1 MSLLRFQPRQAGG
14 AILGIFLTLSMA
26 FARTLTLHAQES
38 DTTIVFYAQPKV
50 SDDLWP
56 ELFQV
61 LRSDLADGAGEL
73 PNGLG
78 LDSQA
83 AIVRGSDNLLGI
95 LFSKV
100 IVVKLLGRCD
110 VLPQADLRS
119 STGPLGWVQSI
130 SGKIQPFVFID
141 CTRLAQLLRPRAAN
155 LSKQDRQHLMDQA
168 IAHVLIHEWSHIV
181 TQSKAHSSRG
191 ITQACLS
198 VEELIAEPKN
208 NHLSAANR

>member
-14 AILGIFLTLSMA
+14 AILGIVFTLSMA
-26 FARTLTLHAQES
+26 FAGTLTLHAQES
-38 DTTIVFYAQPKV
+38 QTTLVFYAQSKV

-61 LRSDLADGAGEL
+61 VRSDLANGVGEL
-73 PNGLG
+73 PSGPG
-78 LDSQA
+78 LDSKA
-83 AIVRGSDNLLGI
+83 ALVRGSDNLLGI
-95 LFSKV
+95 VFAKV
-100 IVVKLLGRCD
+100 VVVKLLGRCD
-110 VLPQADLRS
+110 VLPQADPRPS
-119 STGPLGWVQSI
+119 SGPLGWVQSV
-130 SGKIQPFVFID
+130 SGRIQPFVFID
-141 CTRLAQLLRPRAAN
+141 CAHLAQLLRPRGAN
-155 LSKQDRQHLMDQA
+155 LSKQERQHLMDQA

>member
-14 AILGIFLTLSMA
+14 AILGILFTLSMA

-61 LRSDLADGAGEL
+61 LRSDLADDAGEL

-78 LDSQA
+78 SHRQA
-83 AIVRGSDNLLGI
+83 ALVRGSDNLLGI

-100 IVVKLLGRCD
+100 IVVKLLAVAMFSPKQTNERQVARWVGCR
-110 VLPQADLRS
+110 RS
-119 STGPLGWVQSI
+119 PELSSPL
-130 SGKIQPFVFID
+130 F
-141 CTRLAQLLRPRAAN
+141 L
-155 LSKQDRQHLMDQA
+155 
-168 IAHVLIHEWSHIV
+168 
-181 TQSKAHSSRG
+181 
-191 ITQACLS
+191 
-198 VEELIAEPKN
+198 
-208 NHLSAANR
+208 

>member
-14 AILGIFLTLSMA
+14 AILGIFLTLSMV
-26 FARTLTLHAQES
+26 FARTLTLDAQEAG
-38 DTTIVFYAQPKV
+38 TTIVFYAQSKV

-61 LRSDLADGAGEL
+61 LRSDLADDEL

-83 AIVRGSDNLLGI
+83 AFVRGSDNLLGI

-110 VLPQADLRS
+110 FLPQADQRS
-119 STGPLGWVQSI
+119 STGPLGWVQSV
-130 SGKIQPFVFID
+130 SGKIQPFVYID

-155 LSKQDRQHLMDQA
+155 LSKQERQHLMDQA
-168 IAHVLIHEWSHIV
+168 IAHVLIHEWTHIAR
-181 TQSKAHSSRG
+181 QSAAHGSRG

>member
-14 AILGIFLTLSMA
+14 AILGIFLTLSMV
-26 FARTLTLHAQES
+26 FARTLTLHAQDS

-61 LRSDLADGAGEL
+61 LRSDLADEEL

-78 LDSQA
+78 LDKQA
-83 AIVRGSDNLLGI
+83 AFVRGSDSLLGI

-110 VLPQADLRS
+110 VLPQADQRS
-119 STGPLGWVQSI
+119 STGALGWVQSV
-130 SGKIQPFVFID
+130 SGRIQPFVFID
-141 CTRLAQLLRPRAAN
+141 CTRLAQLLRPRTAN
-155 LSKQDRQHLMDQA
+155 LSKQERQHLMDQA
-168 IAHVLIHEWSHIV
+168 IAHVLIHEWTHIV
-181 TQSKAHSSRG
+181 KQSAVHGSRG

>member
-26 FARTLTLHAQES
+26 FAPTLTLHAQDS
-38 DTTIVFYAQPKV
+38 GTTIVFYAQPKV

-61 LRSDLADGAGEL
+61 LRSDLADEEL
-73 PNGLG
+73 PSGLG
-78 LDSQA
+78 LDKQA
-83 AIVRGSDNLLGI
+83 AFVSGGDNLLGI

-110 VLPQADLRS
+110 VLPQADQRS
-119 STGPLGWVQSI
+119 STGPLGWVQSV
-130 SGKIQPFVFID
+130 SGRIQPFVFID

-155 LSKQDRQHLMDQA
+155 LSKQERQHLMDQA
-168 IAHVLIHEWSHIV
+168 IAHVLIHEWTHIV
-181 TQSKAHSSRG
+181 RQSAAHGARG

>member
-14 AILGIFLTLSMA
+14 AILGILFTLSMA

-61 LRSDLADGAGEL
+61 LRSDLADDAGEL

-78 LDSQA
+78 SHRQA
-83 AIVRGSDNLLGI
+83 ALVRGSDNLLGI

-110 VLPQADLRS
+110 VLPQTDQRTS
-119 STGPLGWVQSI
+119 SGPLGWVPSV
-130 SGKIQPFVFID
+130 SGTIQPFVFID
-141 CTRLAQLLRPRAAN
+141 CTRLAALLRPKTAN
-155 LSKQDRQHLMDQA
+155 LNKQDRQHVMDQA

-198 VEELIAEPKN
+198 VGELIAEPKN

>member
-1 MSLLRFQPRQAGG
+1 
-14 AILGIFLTLSMA
+14 
-26 FARTLTLHAQES
+26 LHAQEA

-61 LRSDLADGAGEL
+61 LRYDLANGAGEL
-73 PNGLG
+73 PNGFG
-78 LDSQA
+78 LDRQA
-83 AIVRGSDNLLGI
+83 TFIRGSDNLLGI

-100 IVVKLLGRCD
+100 IVVQLLGRCD
-110 VLPQADLRS
+110 VLPQADQRS
-119 STGPLGWVQSI
+119 SSGPLGWVQLV
-130 SGKIQPFVFID
+130 SGRIQPFVFID
-141 CTRLAQLLRPRAAN
+141 CTSLAQLLRPRAAN

-168 IAHVLIHEWSHIV
+168 IAHVLIHEWTHIV
-181 TQSKAHSSRG
+181 TQSAAHSSRG

>member
-26 FARTLTLHAQES
+26 FARALTLHAQES

-56 ELFQV
+56 ELFQI
-61 LRSDLADGAGEL
+61 LRSDLADDGL

-83 AIVRGSDNLLGI
+83 AFVRGSDSLLGI

-110 VLPQADLRS
+110 VLPQADQRS
-119 STGPLGWVQSI
+119 STGPLGWVQSV
-130 SGKIQPFVFID
+130 SGRIQPFVFID
-141 CTRLAQLLRPRAAN
+141 CTRLAQLLRPRAVN
-155 LSKQDRQHLMDQA
+155 LSRQDRQHLMDQA

-181 TQSKAHSSRG
+181 RQSAAHGSRG

-208 NHLSAANR
+208 NHLSAAYR

>member
-14 AILGIFLTLSMA
+14 VILGIFLTLSLA

-61 LRSDLADGAGEL
+61 LRSDLALGEGEL

-78 LDSQA
+78 LDKQA
-83 AIVRGSDNLLGI
+83 AFVRGSDNLLGV

-110 VLPQADLRS
+110 VLPQADQRS
-119 STGPLGWVQSI
+119 SSGPLGWVYRD
-130 SGKIQPFVFID
+130 SGTIQPFVFID
-141 CTRLAQLLRPRAAN
+141 CTRLAQVLRPKTAVLN
-155 LSKQDRQHLMDQA
+155 KQDRQYAMDQA
-168 IAHVLIHEWSHIV
+168 IAHVLIHEWSHIA
-181 TQSKAHSSRG
+181 TQSKTHSSRG
-191 ITQACLS
+191 LTQACLS
-198 VEELIAEPKN
+198 AKELIAAPKN